1 MNAIEKLG
9 WKVNYNDS
17 PDALPI
23 DISVSDA
30 EDNVAWL
37 WGDMHDV
44 EWECNHPTEDVEFG
58 DDDEQ
63 GVCHLCG
70 ATCDWGWVKDVV
82 NEGYD
87 ADNEYCATVG
97 ETRVI
102 SEWHN
107 PRYVSGVLGEYM
119 KELRGEKNGKSV

>member
-1 MNAIEKLG
+1 MSAIDELKDMGYTLIES
-9 WKVNYNDS
+9 DS
-17 PDALPI
+17 PNRQKYDFS
-23 DISVSDA
+23 ISDK

-37 WGDMHDV
+37 WGDMHDI

-63 GVCHLCG
+63 GVCRLCG

-82 NEGYD
+82 DEGYD
-87 ADNEYCATVG
+87 GDDRYYATVG

-107 PRYVSGVLGEYM
+107 PRHIGGALKEYVE
-119 KELRGEKNGKSV
+119 ELRAKNA